1 MNDLKDKAGITEYRG
16 ASQMMKSP
24 SSNVSPMALIRP
36 SEARVACGKFNTA
49 IACVNSGLSALS
61 VLRKEHGEQKVMAC
75 LALWINDL
83 QSFLNIS
90 AKMNAPQIMETCAMI
105 LDGFYFLNLA
115 DVRLVMSRA
124 KKGEYGQLYGRI
136 DGQIIYQW
144 FSEYFEERSRSCSE
158 NAIHDAERAKSE
170 VRVATNEEREKVLKM
185 FYGDKKG
192 NNNVGK

>member
-1 MNDLKDKAGITEYRG
+1 
-16 ASQMMKSP
+16 
-24 SSNVSPMALIRP
+24 MALIRP
-36 SEARVACGKFNTA
+36 TEARAACGKLTTA
-49 IACVNSGLSALS
+49 VACANSGLSALS
-61 VLRKEHGEQKVMAC
+61 ALKKAHGEQKVMAC

-105 LDGFYFLNLA
+105 MDDFYFLNLA

-144 FSEYFEERSRSCSE
+144 FAEYFEERSRACSE
-158 NAIHDAERAKSE
+158 ESIHEAERANSS
-170 VRVATNEEREKVLKM
+170 VRKVTDEEREKIIKM
-185 FYGDKKG
+185 LYENKKG
-192 NNNVGK
+192 SNNVGK

>member
-1 MNDLKDKAGITEYRG
+1 
-16 ASQMMKSP
+16 
-24 SSNVSPMALIRP
+24 MALIHP
-36 SEARVACGKFNTA
+36 TEARAVCGKLMTA
-49 IACVNSGLSALS
+49 VACVNSGLSALS
-61 VLRKEHGEQKVMAC
+61 ALRKAHGEQKVMAC

-105 LDGFYFLNLA
+105 MDDFYFLNLA

-144 FSEYFEERSRSCSE
+144 FAEYFEERSRACSE
-158 NAIHDAERAKSE
+158 NAIHEAERAKSE
-170 VRVATNEEREKVLKM
+170 VRVATNEERDKIMKM
-185 FYGDKKG
+185 FYGDKE
-192 NNNVGK
+192 GKDKIGK

>member
-1 MNDLKDKAGITEYRG
+1 
-16 ASQMMKSP
+16 
-24 SSNVSPMALIRP
+24 MALIRP
-36 SEARVACGKFNTA
+36 SEARVVCGKFTSA
-49 IACVNSGLSALS
+49 VACANSGLPALS
-61 VLRKEHGEQKVMAC
+61 GLKKAYGEERVMAC

-90 AKMNAPQIMETCAMI
+90 AKMNTAQIMETCAMI
-105 LDGFYFLNLA
+105 MEDFYFLNLA

-158 NAIHDAERAKSE
+158 NAIHEAERAKSE
-170 VRVATNEEREKVLKM
+170 VRVASDEEREKVLKM
-185 FYGDKKG
+185 FYGKKKG
-192 NNNVGK
+192 SNKDGKK

>member
-1 MNDLKDKAGITEYRG
+1 MNT
-16 ASQMMKSP
+16 SP
-24 SSNVSPMALIRP
+24 TALIRP
-36 SEARVACGKFNTA
+36 TEAREACGRLTTA
-49 IACVNSGLSALS
+49 VSCANSGLSALS
-61 VLRKEHGEQKVMAC
+61 GLRKVHGEQKVMAC

-105 LDGFYFLNLA
+105 MDDFYFLNLA

-144 FSEYFEERSRSCSE
+144 FAEYFEERSRACSE
-158 NAIHDAERAKSE
+158 GAIHDAERAKSD
-170 VRVATNEEREKVLKM
+170 VRVATNEEREKIMKM

-192 NNNVGK
+192 KDQDGK

>member
-1 MNDLKDKAGITEYRG
+1 MVWAKLTPA
-16 ASQMMKSP
+16 A
-24 SSNVSPMALIRP
+24 
-36 SEARVACGKFNTA
+36 ACL
-49 IACVNSGLSALS
+49 NSGLSALS

-105 LDGFYFLNLA
+105 LDDFYFLNLA

-144 FSEYFEERSRSCSE
+144 FSEYFEERSRLCSE